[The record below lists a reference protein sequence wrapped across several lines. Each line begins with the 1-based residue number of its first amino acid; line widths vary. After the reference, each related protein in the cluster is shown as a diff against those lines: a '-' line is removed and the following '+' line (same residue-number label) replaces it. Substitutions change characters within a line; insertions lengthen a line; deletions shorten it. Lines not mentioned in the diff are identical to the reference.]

1 MKYLLI
7 ITLIITTAFAGQAQ
21 EDMVFTSSRT
31 GLIENNVKISLNDNH
46 VKSPTITDNT
56 GAFGE
61 ALTNHSTKDIFTGYS
76 VQLLITN
83 MPLPEGANVYYY
95 FGDVREEQV
104 SSNEYKYV
112 VGQFKSK
119 KAAKKF
125 LNTYLMKHY
134 TNAKIVEYKEG
145 KRK

>member
-7 ITLIITTAFAGQAQ
+7 IALIITTAFAGQTQ
-21 EDMVFTSSRT
+21 EDMIFTSSRT
-31 GLIENNVKISLNDNH
+31 AFIENNVKINLNDNRI
-46 VKSPTITDNT
+46 KSPKITENT

-76 VQLLITN
+76 VQLLATN

-95 FGDVREEQV
+95 FGDVREEQI
-104 SSNEYKYV
+104 SNNEYCYI
-112 VGQFKSK
+112 VGQFKTK
-119 KAAKKF
+119 KAAKNF
-125 LNTYLMKHY
+125 LDTYLMKHY
-134 TNAKIVEYKEG
+134 SDAKIIEYKEG

>member
-21 EDMVFTSSRT
+21 EDMLFTSSRT

-46 VKSPTITDNT
+46 IKSPNITDNT

-61 ALTNHSTKDIFTGYS
+61 ALTNYSTKDVFTGYS

-104 SSNEYKYV
+104 SSN
-112 VGQFKSK
+112 
-119 KAAKKF
+119 
-125 LNTYLMKHY
+125 
-134 TNAKIVEYKEG
+134 
-145 KRK
+145 

>member
-7 ITLIITTAFAGQAQ
+7 IALIITTTFAGQAQ
-21 EDMVFTSSRT
+21 DEMIFTSSRT
-31 GLIENNVKISLNDNH
+31 GLVENNVKVDLNDNN
-46 VKSPTITDNT
+46 VKSPIIKNNT

-61 ALTNHSTKDIFTGYS
+61 ALIDHSTKNDFTGYS
-76 VQLLITN
+76 VQLLVTN

-104 SSNEYKYV
+104 SNNEFHYI
-112 VGQFKSK
+112 VGEFKTEKS
-119 KAAKKF
+119 AKKF
-125 LNTYLMKHY
+125 LDTYLMKHY
-134 TNAKIVEYKEG
+134 TEAKIIEYKKG